1 MTYRV
6 EVTII
11 SGIDNYIS
19 HEKRVRVR
27 NIVLSSGGRGMTYKI
42 IGDSC
47 LDLTNELKRD
57 PHFQMIPLT
66 LMLGDQTFIDDDTFE
81 QKEFIRLVK
90 ESEDYP
96 KTACPS
102 PEMFKEAYRCEEEN
116 IFVVTLSGPLSGS
129 YNSAVL
135 AKSLYEEEYGYKN
148 ICVINSES
156 ASSGELNIALHI
168 RDLCEQGLDFAEIV
182 KRANEYRDQMNTYFV
197 LETLDTLKKNGRLT
211 GLSAFIATALNIKPV
226 MGAEKGEIIKLDQAR
241 GINKALQK
249 MTEIV
254 VKENENTEEKR
265 LIISHVN
272 APERAEYVKELLC
285 SKAKFREV
293 VITDTAGV
301 ATVYANDGG
310 IIVAL

>member
-1 MTYRV
+1 
-6 EVTII
+6 
-11 SGIDNYIS
+11 
-19 HEKRVRVR
+19 
-27 NIVLSSGGRGMTYKI
+27 MTYKI

-47 LDLTNELKRD
+47 LDLTEELKMD

-66 LMLGDQTFIDDDTFE
+66 LMIEDKTIIDDETFN

-90 ESEDYP
+90 ESTDYP

-102 PEMFKEAYRCEEEN
+102 PEMFKEAYHCDAEN
-116 IFVVTLSGPLSGS
+116 IFVITLSGPLSGS

-135 AKSLYEEEYGYKN
+135 AKTLYEEEYGYKN

-168 RDLCEQGLDFAEIV
+168 RDLCEQGLSFEEIE
-182 KRANEYRDQMNTYFV
+182 KEANAYRDRMKTFFV

-226 MGAEKGEIIKLDQAR
+226 MSAEKGQIIKVDQAR

-249 MTEIV
+249 MTEYVIREG
-254 VKENENTEEKR
+254 KNTEDKR
-265 LIISHVN
+265 LVISHVN
-272 APERAEYVKELLC
+272 APERAEYVKDILC
-285 SKAKFREV
+285 AKAKFRDV
-293 VITDTAGV
+293 VITNTAGV

>member
-1 MTYRV
+1 
-6 EVTII
+6 
-11 SGIDNYIS
+11 
-19 HEKRVRVR
+19 
-27 NIVLSSGGRGMTYKI
+27 MTYKI

-47 LDLTNELKRD
+47 LDLTEELKQD

-66 LMLGDQTFIDDDTFE
+66 LLLEDKVIVDDETFDQKAFIHM
-81 QKEFIRLVK
+81 VK
-90 ESEDYP
+90 ESESYP

-102 PEMFKEAYRCEEEN
+102 PEMFKEAYHCDAEN
-116 IFVVTLSGPLSGS
+116 IFVITLSGQLSGS

-156 ASSGELNIALHI
+156 ASSGELNIALYI
-168 RDLCEQGLDFAEIV
+168 RELCEQGCSFEEIEKKV
-182 KRANEYRDQMNTYFV
+182 SEYRDNMNTYFV

-249 MTEIV
+249 MAEYI
-254 VKENENTEEKR
+254 VKEGGNTEEKR
-265 LIISHVN
+265 LVIAHVN

-285 SKAKFREV
+285 SKAKFKDV

>member
-1 MTYRV
+1 
-6 EVTII
+6 
-11 SGIDNYIS
+11 
-19 HEKRVRVR
+19 
-27 NIVLSSGGRGMTYKI
+27 MTYKI

-47 LDLTNELKRD
+47 LDLTEELKKD

-66 LMLGDQTFIDDDTFE
+66 LMIGEKTMIDDETFN

-102 PEMFKEAYRCEEEN
+102 PEMFKEAYHCDAEY
-116 IFVVTLSGPLSGS
+116 IFVITLSGPLSGS

-168 RDLCEQGLDFAEIV
+168 RDLCEQGLSFEEIE
-182 KRANEYRDQMNTYFV
+182 KEANAYRDRMKTYFV

-226 MGAEKGEIIKLDQAR
+226 MSAEKGEIIKVDQAR

-249 MTEIV
+249 MTEHVI
-254 VKENENTEEKR
+254 NTGGRTEDKR
-265 LIISHVN
+265 LVISHVN
-272 APERAEYVKELLC
+272 APERAKYVKELLC
-285 SKAKFREV
+285 AKANFKEV

>member
-1 MTYRV
+1 
-6 EVTII
+6 
-11 SGIDNYIS
+11 
-19 HEKRVRVR
+19 
-27 NIVLSSGGRGMTYKI
+27 MTYKI

-47 LDLTNELKRD
+47 LDLTEELKKD
-57 PHFQMIPLT
+57 LHFQMIPLT
-66 LMLGDQTFIDDDTFE
+66 LMIEDKTIIDDETFN

-102 PEMFKEAYRCEEEN
+102 PEMFKEAYHCDAEN
-116 IFVVTLSGPLSGS
+116 IFVITLSGPLSGS

-135 AKSLYEEEYGYKN
+135 AKSLYEEEYGHKN

-168 RDLCEQGLDFAEIV
+168 RDLCEQGLSFEEIE
-182 KRANEYRDQMNTYFV
+182 KEANAYRDRMKTYFV

-226 MGAEKGEIIKLDQAR
+226 MSAEKGEIIKVDQAR

-249 MTEIV
+249 MTEHVI
-254 VKENENTEEKR
+254 NTGGNTEEKR
-265 LIISHVN
+265 LVISHVN
-272 APERAEYVKELLC
+272 APERAQYVKDILC
-285 SKAKFREV
+285 AKAKFKEV

>member
-1 MTYRV
+1 
-6 EVTII
+6 
-11 SGIDNYIS
+11 
-19 HEKRVRVR
+19 
-27 NIVLSSGGRGMTYKI
+27 MTYKI

-47 LDLTNELKRD
+47 LDLTEELKKD

-66 LMLGDQTFIDDDTFE
+66 LMIEEKTMIDDETFN

-102 PEMFKEAYRCEEEN
+102 PEMFKEAYHCDAEY
-116 IFVVTLSGPLSGS
+116 IFVITLSGPLSGS

-168 RDLCEQGLDFAEIV
+168 RDLCEQGLSFEEIE
-182 KRANEYRDQMNTYFV
+182 KEANAYRDRMKTYFV

-226 MGAEKGEIIKLDQAR
+226 MSAEKGEIIKVDQAR

-249 MTEIV
+249 MTEHVI
-254 VKENENTEEKR
+254 NTGGRTEDKR
-265 LIISHVN
+265 LVISHVN
-272 APERAEYVKELLC
+272 APERAKYVKELLC
-285 SKAKFREV
+285 AKANFKEV

>member
-1 MTYRV
+1 
-6 EVTII
+6 
-11 SGIDNYIS
+11 
-19 HEKRVRVR
+19 
-27 NIVLSSGGRGMTYKI
+27 MTYKI

-47 LDLTNELKRD
+47 LDLTEELKKD
-57 PHFQMIPLT
+57 SHFQMIPLT
-66 LMLGDQTFIDDDTFE
+66 LMVGEQTFIDDETFN
-81 QKEFIRLVK
+81 QKEFIRIVK
-90 ESEDYP
+90 ESPECP

-116 IFVVTLSGPLSGS
+116 VFVITLSGPLSGS

-135 AKSLYEEEYGYKN
+135 AKSLYEEEYGHKN

-156 ASSGELNIALHI
+156 ASSGQLNIALFI
-168 RDLCEQGLDFAEIV
+168 RDLCEQGLPFEEIAKEAES
-182 KRANEYRDQMNTYFV
+182 YRDRMNTYFV

-226 MGAEKGEIIKLDQAR
+226 MGAEKGNIIKLDQAR
-241 GINKALQK
+241 GINKALQR
-249 MTEIV
+249 MAEYV
-254 VKENENTEEKR
+254 VKEGGNTEEKR
-265 LIISHVN
+265 LVIAHVN
-272 APERAEYVKELLC
+272 APERAEYVREKLC
-285 SKAKFREV
+285 SMAKFKEV

>member
-1 MTYRV
+1 
-6 EVTII
+6 
-11 SGIDNYIS
+11 
-19 HEKRVRVR
+19 
-27 NIVLSSGGRGMTYKI
+27 MTYKI

-47 LDLTNELKRD
+47 LDLTEELKKD

-66 LMLGDQTFIDDDTFE
+66 LMVGEQTFIDDEMFN
-81 QKEFIRLVK
+81 QKEFIRIVK
-90 ESEDYP
+90 ESPECP

-102 PEMFKEAYRCEEEN
+102 PEMFKEAYRCEAEN
-116 IFVVTLSGPLSGS
+116 VFVITLSGPLSGS

-135 AKSLYEEEYGYKN
+135 AKSLYEEEYGHKN

-156 ASSGELNIALHI
+156 ASSGQLNIALFI
-168 RDLCEQGLDFAEIV
+168 RDLCEQGLPFEEIAKEAES
-182 KRANEYRDQMNTYFV
+182 YRDRMNTYFV

-226 MGAEKGEIIKLDQAR
+226 MGAEKGNIIKLDQAR

-249 MTEIV
+249 MAEYV
-254 VKENENTEEKR
+254 VKEGGNTEEKR
-265 LIISHVN
+265 LVIAHVN
-272 APERAEYVKELLC
+272 APERAEYVREKLC
-285 SKAKFREV
+285 SMAKFKEV